1 VASEFWEVIDR
12 ARAKGQGCADFARAL
27 ERILSELSSA
37 GIEVFARDQEHLMV
51 TSYRWDLWG
60 AAFVINGG
68 CSDDGFDYFRGW
80 LICQGRNVW
89 EAALRDPE
97 SLAEVAVDED
107 AACED
112 VLYAASKAYE
122 QVAGRSLPPSRDKP
136 PDKPIGTE
144 WQETDLEALYPKL
157 WKRFAATGPQG
168 QPRDSDFGDT
178 WERQMA
184 TGMNLLSRGAFESA
198 AQTFAVVRQKAPR
211 KTTRLIASNNLAWTD
226 LMIGTPAAVGEA
238 LALANEVL
246 QAIESEPHKANYIG
260 FIKATLAFALIKNDD
275 HTAGLALIEEVLAN
289 EKAGPR
295 LLALR
300 LCVRAIGLARTGDLD
315 GARAVIG
322 EARKADPQCQLLTQA
337 VREVAGLTTVV
348 PQALQGLALLVQR
361 FGIADDVA
369 RERVLKGASTE
380 ELIALVGAVT
390 KERFDQIN
398 QFLDQTLDAEDA
410 VPFGDLAQAAMEAKL
425 ELKLRGVSEV

>member
-1 VASEFWEVIDR
+1 M
-12 ARAKGQGCADFARAL
+12 G
-27 ERILSELSSA
+27 
-37 GIEVFARDQEHLMV
+37 
-51 TSYRWDLWG
+51 
-60 AAFVINGG
+60 
-68 CSDDGFDYFRGW
+68 
-80 LICQGRNVW
+80 
-89 EAALRDPE
+89 
-97 SLAEVAVDED
+97 
-107 AACED
+107 
-112 VLYAASKAYE
+112 
-122 QVAGRSLPPSRDKP
+122 
-136 PDKPIGTE
+136 
-144 WQETDLEALYPKL
+144 
-157 WKRFAATGPQG
+157 
-168 QPRDSDFGDT
+168 
-178 WERQMA
+178 
-184 TGMNLLSRGAFESA
+184 TGMELLSRGAFESA
-198 AQTFAVVRQKAPR
+198 AQTFAMVRQKAPR

-238 LALANEVL
+238 LALAKEVL

-322 EARKADPQCQLLTQA
+322 EAREADRKCQLLTQA

-348 PQALQGLALLVQR
+348 PPALQGLALLVQR